1 MRKKFALLAAAIA
14 LCLPVTVSAQEAAS
28 GQDRPAS
35 MSVSIKEAQDY
46 AVENNRTLANAA
58 LSVKQQRAAR
68 WQTIATLLPQASAS
82 LGYSNYFGY
91 QIGLGAQMG
100 GASIPMPSQGDV
112 SVSVAWAL
120 NASSIVASIINTQA
134 MEMAD
139 IQRQQ
144 TEQDVTSNVLVTYVS
159 ILVSEGNIDLLKRNL
174 KNMEYLLQVSE
185 NSTKVGVTEQVETDQ
200 IQVQVAQYKNSILT
214 AERNREVLY
223 NMLRLYMGLGVDTEL
238 TLTQTLDEVLNMDEI
253 MTILN
258 SEINLADN
266 YDYQVSKKNE
276 EMAKKQIALKAMDY
290 LPSITANYSYTAKKY
305 FDGEGGF
312 DMTPPNYVGVTLNVP
327 IWSSGQRA
335 AAITESKLAYRAAQN
350 TLADTEDQ
358 LRLQDSQYRF
368 NLANAIDDYTVQKNN
383 VDVSERVLQNVS
395 KKYEFG
401 YASSVEV
408 TNSSQDLITAQ
419 TNYTTA
425 VYNLVEAY
433 TNLKNLLNR

>member
-1 MRKKFALLAAAIA
+1 MRKKFALLAVAIA

-91 QIGLGAQMG
+91 QIGLGEQMG

-174 KNMEYLLQVSE
+174 KNMEYLLQVSQ

-238 TLTQTLDEVLNMDEI
+238 ALTQTLDEVLNMDEI

-305 FDGEGGF
+305 LDGEGGF

-327 IWSSGQRA
+327 IWSSGHRA

>member
-1 MRKKFALLAAAIA
+1 MRKKFALLAVAIA

-91 QIGLGAQMG
+91 QIGLGEQMG

-174 KNMEYLLQVSE
+174 KNMEYLLQVSQ

>member
-91 QIGLGAQMG
+91 QIGLGEQMG

-174 KNMEYLLQVSE
+174 KNMEYLLQVSQ

-238 TLTQTLDEVLNMDEI
+238 ALTQTLDEVLNMDEI

>member
-91 QIGLGAQMG
+91 QIGLGEQMG

-120 NASSIVASIINTQA
+120 NAGSIVASIINTQA

-174 KNMEYLLQVSE
+174 KNMEYLLQVSQ

>member
-1 MRKKFALLAAAIA
+1 MRKKFALLAVAIA

-91 QIGLGAQMG
+91 QIGLGEQMG

>member
-91 QIGLGAQMG
+91 QIGLGEQMG

-174 KNMEYLLQVSE
+174 KNMEYLLQVSQ

-253 MTILN
+253 MIILN

>member
-28 GQDRPAS
+28 GQYRPAS

-91 QIGLGAQMG
+91 QIGLGEQMG

-174 KNMEYLLQVSE
+174 KNMEYLLQVSQ

>member
-91 QIGLGAQMG
+91 QIGLGEQMG

-174 KNMEYLLQVSE
+174 KNMEYLLQVSQ

>member
-1 MRKKFALLAAAIA
+1 MKKKFALLAVAIA
-14 LCLPVTVSAQEAAS
+14 LCLPLAVSAQEAAN

-91 QIGLGAQMG
+91 QIGLGEQMG

-120 NASSIVASIINTQA
+120 NAGSIVASIINTQA

>member
-1 MRKKFALLAAAIA
+1 MAAAIA

-91 QIGLGAQMG
+91 QIGLGEQMG

-174 KNMEYLLQVSE
+174 KNMEYLLQVSQ

>member
-1 MRKKFALLAAAIA
+1 MAVAIA

-91 QIGLGAQMG
+91 QIGLGEQMG

-174 KNMEYLLQVSE
+174 KNMEYLLQVSQ

-238 TLTQTLDEVLNMDEI
+238 ALTQTLDEVLNMDEI

-395 KKYEFG
+395 
-401 YASSVEV
+401 
-408 TNSSQDLITAQ
+408 N
-419 TNYTTA
+419 
-425 VYNLVEAY
+425 
-433 TNLKNLLNR
+433 

>member
-91 QIGLGAQMG
+91 QIGLGEQMG

-159 ILVSEGNIDLLKRNL
+159 ILVSEGNMDLLKRNL
-174 KNMEYLLQVSE
+174 KNMEYLLQVSQ

-238 TLTQTLDEVLNMDEI
+238 ALTQTLDEVLNMDEI

>member
-1 MRKKFALLAAAIA
+1 MAAAIA

-91 QIGLGAQMG
+91 QIGLGEQMG

-174 KNMEYLLQVSE
+174 KNMEYLLQVSQ

-238 TLTQTLDEVLNMDEI
+238 ALTQTLDEVLNMDEI

-305 FDGEGGF
+305 FDGLGRDIEIIKLNGSIELAPILGMA
-312 DMTPPNYVGVTLNVP
+312 DVIVDIVETGKTLKEN
-327 IWSSGQRA
+327 
-335 AAITESKLAYRAAQN
+335 
-350 TLADTEDQ
+350 
-358 LRLQDSQYRF
+358 
-368 NLANAIDDYTVQKNN
+368 
-383 VDVSERVLQNVS
+383 
-395 KKYEFG
+395 
-401 YASSVEV
+401 
-408 TNSSQDLITAQ
+408 
-419 TNYTTA
+419 
-425 VYNLVEAY
+425 
-433 TNLKNLLNR
+433 NLKVFESIFEISARLIANKASYNFKKDQISELVKRLNGEVNA

>member
-28 GQDRPAS
+28 GQYRPAS

-91 QIGLGAQMG
+91 QIGLGEQMG
-100 GASIPMPSQGDV
+100 GASIPMPSQGGV

-174 KNMEYLLQVSE
+174 KNMEYLLQVSQ

-238 TLTQTLDEVLNMDEI
+238 ALTQTLDEVLNMDEI

>member
-91 QIGLGAQMG
+91 QIGLGEQMG

-238 TLTQTLDEVLNMDEI
+238 ALTQTLDEVLNMDEI

>member
-1 MRKKFALLAAAIA
+1 MAAAIA

-28 GQDRPAS
+28 GQYRPAS

-91 QIGLGAQMG
+91 QIGLGEQMG

-174 KNMEYLLQVSE
+174 KNMEYLLQVSQ

-238 TLTQTLDEVLNMDEI
+238 ALTQTLDEVLNMDEI